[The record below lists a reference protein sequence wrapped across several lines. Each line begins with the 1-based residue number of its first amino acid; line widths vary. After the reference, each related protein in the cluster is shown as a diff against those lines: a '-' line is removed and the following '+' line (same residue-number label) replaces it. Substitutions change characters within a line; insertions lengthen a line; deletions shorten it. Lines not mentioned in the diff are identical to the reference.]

1 MTELTTKHCK
11 EVLEQELLIGLDK
24 ACDGQTKRFKFHVWD
39 NEYRVTHAGKL
50 IDSGQAI
57 EELLNIYNDL

>member
-1 MTELTTKHCK
+1 MKITLTEQHCK
-11 EVLEQELLIGLDK
+11 EVLNTELRIGVDTRANK
-24 ACDGQTKRFKFHVWD
+24 KFTFHVWL
-39 NEYRVTHAGKL
+39 NEYRVYKGDEI